1 MTSDDL
7 HFFISFL
14 FPKYTT
20 YIYIYKTSKYHPA
33 ELVGGIFIGVDNHS
47 QVPFGSRGRASVR
60 LESIQRYNDGLFI
73 ISLEHAPTGA
83 IALDKVVIPMH
94 RSQRYSSI
102 FHD

>member
-14 FPKYTT
+14 FPKHKT
-20 YIYIYKTSKYHPA
+20 YKTSKYHPA

-83 IALDKVVIPMH
+83 ARQSGYLLH
-94 RSQRYSSI
+94 RSQR
-102 FHD
+102 